1 MLGDDYKS
9 QISRLK
15 AQVNSLEE
23 LLVVYEKSTIEQAE
37 QLETVLEV
45 SRRRAEQLESARDT
59 LQSLELILESM
70 GDGLVVANLQG
81 EITFANSAAS
91 RLLSVALDTG
101 NGAGL
106 SWADGLMMGNH
117 SGDGV
122 EAGEDDRFPLMR
134 AVRGETIERE
144 ELLVR
149 GDDGR
154 ERWLSVNAKPLTN
167 ESGDLDGGVMVFRD
181 ISDRKR
187 AEQDLRRSNNDYRAQ
202 TRRLEATLQKL
213 QDAQTQL
220 IQTEKMSSLGLL
232 VAGIAHE
239 VNNPIH
245 FIAGN
250 TAHLGEYFHDL
261 LELIEVY
268 QDHVGDVPEIAQKLN
283 EIDFE
288 FICEDL
294 PQALSSVRLGTD
306 RVRQIVVSL
315 RNFSR
320 LDESDCKFAD
330 LHDGLNSTLVILQHR
345 LKGSKKSDRP
355 SINLVKDYGDL
366 DSIKCY
372 PGLLNQVFM
381 NLISNAVDAIEE
393 RYEEDVANGR
403 SPSRGSLK
411 IEIVTEQLNPHWV
424 RVRVRDSGKGLPEG
438 VAERL
443 FDPFFTTKEV
453 GQGTGLGLS
462 IAYKIVAERH
472 GGRITGRSHRDG
484 GAEFIVELPV
494 DVTDQ
499 ESEGNALPS
508 VDAVS
513 DIVPDDAPGEGAL
526 GEGGELQDH
535 HYGDHDGQ
543 VSESL
548 SDRPIEMTIGT

>member
-9 QISRLK
+9 QISQLK

-37 QLETVLEV
+37 QLEAVLDV
-45 SRRRAEQLESARDT
+45 SRQRADQLESARDT

-91 RLLSVALDTG
+91 RLLNVAFDTG
-101 NGAGL
+101 NDGGW
-106 SWADGLMMGNH
+106 SHVDGLILGSH

-122 EAGEDDRFPLMR
+122 GAIDRFPLMR
-134 AVRGETIERE
+134 AVRGETVERE
-144 ELLVR
+144 ELLVK
-149 GDDGR
+149 GDKGEDGQG
-154 ERWLSVNAKPLTN
+154 RWLSVNAKPLTN
-167 ESGDLDGGVMVFRD
+167 KNGDVDGGVMVFRD

-187 AEQDLRRSNNDYRAQ
+187 AEQDLQRSNDDYRDQ
-202 TRRLEATLQKL
+202 TRRLEAALQRL

-268 QDHVGDVPEIAQKLN
+268 QGHVGDVPAIAQKLN

-320 LDESDCKFAD
+320 LDESDCKFTD

-355 SINLVKDYGDL
+355 SINLVKNYGDL
-366 DSIKCY
+366 DFVKCY

-381 NLISNAVDAIEE
+381 NLISNAVDAVEE
-393 RYEEDVANGR
+393 KYKEDVAAGR
-403 SPSRGSLK
+403 SFSRGALK
-411 IEIVTEQLNPHWV
+411 IEIVTEQLDPHWV
-424 RVRVRDSGKGLPEG
+424 RVRVRDSGKGLPDG
-438 VAERL
+438 VAQRL

-472 GGRITGRSHRDG
+472 GGRITGRSHGGG
-484 GAEFIVELPV
+484 GAEFIVDLPV
-494 DVTDQ
+494 DMTDP
-499 ESEGNALPS
+499 EDEGHALPPL
-508 VDAVS
+508 DALS
-513 DIVPDDAPGEGAL
+513 NGAPKENDR
-526 GEGGELQDH
+526 LQDH
-535 HYGDHDGQ
+535 PHGNHNGQ
-543 VSESL
+543 VSKSL
-548 SDRPIEMTIGT
+548 SDRPVKVTIST